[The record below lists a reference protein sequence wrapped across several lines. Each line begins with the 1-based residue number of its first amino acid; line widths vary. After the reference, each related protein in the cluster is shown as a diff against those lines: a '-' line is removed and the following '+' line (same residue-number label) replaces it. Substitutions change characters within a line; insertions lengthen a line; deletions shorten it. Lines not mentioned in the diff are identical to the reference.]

1 MRSERTKL
9 WTGLANDFHEWPF
22 NRFLFSCHSAAAA
35 VGLSLSI
42 SRLCKIKLFLFIVWI
57 GGFPF
62 WMETCVLLYDRQQ
75 VMLNEIQRTSNPRRV
90 PNTLFHRGQTDHTRE
105 ARKHALTQHRKAF
118 SISRHC
124 AVARHCAGPAT
135 PVLAYS
141 LLTFFRL
148 LFPL

>member
-1 MRSERTKL
+1 MAIQPFLVFLPLCCCCCCRS
-9 WTGLANDFHEWPF
+9 
-22 NRFLFSCHSAAAA
+22 FSFYFKT
-35 VGLSLSI
+35 
-42 SRLCKIKLFLFIVWI
+42 CKIKLFLFIVWI

-141 LLTFFRL
+141 LLTFFHL